1 MNINQLKK
9 SNDNLISNEYP
20 DLKVQFNSNERI
32 VWSFMHSGPRPCYT
46 PQLLSNLQNMLNEI
60 KMQCLSDIPVEYL
73 VIGSMVDKVYNLGGD
88 LELFATY
95 IAENDR
101 EKLQEY
107 AYTCIDL
114 VYNCTNQI
122 EHDVTSI
129 ALVQGSA
136 LGGGFEAAL
145 ACHYI
150 VAEKSAQF
158 GFPEILFNL
167 FPGMG
172 AFTFLSRRISMRDAE
187 QLILSGKQYSAA
199 ELYEMGVIDVLVED
213 GQGMNAVNEFINN
226 HRTQR
231 RARIAMQK
239 AKMRSTLFS
248 YDELRDIADIWVDA
262 ALKTKISDVKF
273 MQRLIK
279 VQNRKFIKKSQVH
292 QFNK

>member
-1 MNINQLKK
+1 MNINQLK
-9 SNDNLISNEYP
+9 NNNVLISNEYP
-20 DLKVQFNSNERI
+20 DLKVQFNYNERV
-32 VWSFMHSGPRPCYT
+32 VWSFMHSEPRPCYT
-46 PQLLSNLQNMLNEI
+46 PQLLSNLKNMLNEI
-60 KMQCLSDIPVEYL
+60 KMQCLTENPVEYL
-73 VIGSMVDKVYNLGGD
+73 VVGSLVDKVYNLGGD
-88 LELFATY
+88 LDLFASY

-107 AYTCIDL
+107 AYSCIEL
-114 VYNCTNQI
+114 VYSCTNQI

-150 VAEKSAQF
+150 VAEQSAQF
-158 GFPEILFNL
+158 GFPEVLFNL

-172 AFTFLSRRISMRDAE
+172 AFTYLSRRISMRDAE
-187 QLILSGKQYSAA
+187 QLILSGKQYSAT

-226 HRTQR
+226 HRTQQ

-239 AKMRSTLFS
+239 AKMRSTLIS

-262 ALKTKISDVKF
+262 ALKTKSSDIEF
-273 MQRLIK
+273 MQRLVKI
-279 VQNRKFIKKSQVH
+279 QNRKFIKKTNVH

>member
-1 MNINQLKK
+1 MNINQLK
-9 SNDNLISNEYP
+9 SNHDLISNEYP
-20 DLKVQFNSNERI
+20 DLKVQFNYNERI

-46 PQLLSNLQNMLNEI
+46 PQLLSNLQSMLDEI
-60 KMQCLSDIPVEYL
+60 KMQCLTEIPVEYL
-73 VIGSMVDKVYNLGGD
+73 VVGSLVDKVYNLGGD
-88 LELFATY
+88 LDLFASY

-107 AYTCIDL
+107 AYSCIEL

-150 VAEKSAQF
+150 VAEQSAQF
-158 GFPEILFNL
+158 GFPEVLFNL

-172 AFTFLSRRISMRDAE
+172 AFTYLSRRISMRDAE
-187 QLILSGKQYSAA
+187 QLIISGKQYSAT
-199 ELYEMGVIDVLVED
+199 ELYEMGIIDVLVED

-226 HRTQR
+226 HRTQQ

-239 AKMRSTLFS
+239 AKMRSTLIC

-262 ALKTKISDVKF
+262 ALKTKSSDIEF
-273 MQRLIK
+273 MQRLVKI
-279 VQNRKFIKKSQVH
+279 QNRKFTKKTNVH
-292 QFNK
+292 KFSK

>member
-1 MNINQLKK
+1 MNINQLK
-9 SNDNLISNEYP
+9 SNNNVISNEYP
-20 DLKVQFNSNERI
+20 DLKVQFNMKERI

-60 KMQCLSDIPVEYL
+60 KIQCSSKIPVEYL
-73 VIGSMVDKVYNLGGD
+73 VVGSLVDKIYNLGGD
-88 LELFATY
+88 LDLFAAY

-101 EKLQEY
+101 EKLQKY
-107 AYTCIDL
+107 AYSCIDL
-114 VYNCTNQI
+114 VYSCTNQI

-150 VAEKSAQF
+150 VAEQSAQF

-172 AFTFLSRRISMRDAE
+172 AFTYLSRRISMHDAE

-199 ELYEMGVIDVLVED
+199 ELYKMGIVDVLVED
-213 GQGMNAVNEFINN
+213 GQGINAVNEFIND

-239 AKMRSTLFS
+239 AKMRSAFIS
-248 YDELRDIADIWVDA
+248 YSELSDIADIWVDT
-262 ALKTKISDVKF
+262 ALKTNSDDIKF

-279 VQNRKFIKKSQVH
+279 VQNRKFMNKTNVH
-292 QFNK
+292 QFNN

>member
-1 MNINQLKK
+1 MNINQHKNN
-9 SNDNLISNEYP
+9 NDLISNEYP
-20 DLKVQFNSNERI
+20 DLKVQFNPNDGV

-46 PQLLSNLQNMLNEI
+46 PQLLSNLKNMLNEI
-60 KMQCLSDIPVEYL
+60 KMQCLTEKPVEYL
-73 VIGSMVDKVYNLGGD
+73 VVGSLVEKVYNLGGD
-88 LELFATY
+88 LDLFASY

-107 AYTCIDL
+107 AYSCIDL
-114 VYNCTNQI
+114 VYSCTNQI

-145 ACHYI
+145 SCHYI

-158 GFPEILFNL
+158 GFPEVLFNL

-172 AFTFLSRRISMRDAE
+172 AFTYLSRRVSMRDAE
-187 QLILSGKQYSAA
+187 QLILSGKQYSAT

-213 GQGMNAVNEFINN
+213 GQGMTAVNEFINN
-226 HRTQR
+226 HRTQQ

-239 AKMRSTLFS
+239 AKMRSTLIS
-248 YDELRDIADIWVDA
+248 YIELRDIADIWVDA
-262 ALKTKISDVKF
+262 ALKTKSSDIEF
-273 MQRLIK
+273 MQRLVKI
-279 VQNRKFIKKSQVH
+279 QNRKFIKKTNVH
-292 QFNK
+292 QFSK

>member
-1 MNINQLKK
+1 MNINQLKNNK
-9 SNDNLISNEYP
+9 DLISNEYP
-20 DLKVQFNSNERI
+20 DLKVQFNDNERV

-46 PQLLSNLQNMLNEI
+46 PQLLSNLKNMLNEI
-60 KMQCLSDIPVEYL
+60 KMQCLGENPVEYL
-73 VIGSMVDKVYNLGGD
+73 VVGSLVDKVYNLGGD
-88 LELFATY
+88 LDLFASF
-95 IAENDR
+95 IAENDK

-107 AYTCIDL
+107 AYSCIDL
-114 VYNCTNQI
+114 VYNCSNQI

-150 VAEKSAQF
+150 VAEQSAQF
-158 GFPEILFNL
+158 GFPEVLFNL

-172 AFTFLSRRISMRDAE
+172 AFTYLSRRISMRDAE
-187 QLILSGKQYSAA
+187 QLILSGKQYSAT

-226 HRTQR
+226 HRTQQ
-231 RARIAMQK
+231 RARVAMQK
-239 AKMRSTLFS
+239 AKMRSTLIS

-262 ALKTKISDVKF
+262 ALKTKSTDIEF
-273 MQRLIK
+273 MQRLVKI
-279 VQNRKFIKKSQVH
+279 QNRKFIKKTNVH
-292 QFNK
+292 QFSK

>member
-1 MNINQLKK
+1 MNINQLKNN
-9 SNDNLISNEYP
+9 NDLISNEYP
-20 DLKVQFNSNERI
+20 DLKVQFNPNEGV

-46 PQLLSNLQNMLNEI
+46 PQLLSNLQSMFNDI
-60 KMQCLSDIPVEYL
+60 KMQCSSGTPVEYVVIASL
-73 VIGSMVDKVYNLGGD
+73 VDNIYNLGGD
-88 LELFATY
+88 LDLFATS
-95 IAENDR
+95 IMENDR
-101 EKLQEY
+101 KKLQEY

-145 ACHYI
+145 SCHYI

-172 AFTFLSRRISMRDAE
+172 AFTYLSRRISMRDAE
-187 QLILSGKQYSAA
+187 QLILSGKQYSAT
-199 ELYEMGVIDVLVED
+199 ELYEMGLIDVLVED

-226 HRTQR
+226 HRTQQ
-231 RARIAMQK
+231 RARVAIQK
-239 AKMRSTLFS
+239 AKMRSTFISFS
-248 YDELRDIADIWVDA
+248 ELRDITDIWVDA
-262 ALKTKISDVKF
+262 ALKISSSDVEF

-279 VQNRKFIKKSQVH
+279 VQNRKFINNAQVH
-292 QFNK
+292 QFSK

>member
-1 MNINQLKK
+1 MNINQLKNN
-9 SNDNLISNEYP
+9 NDLISNEYP
-20 DLKVQFNSNERI
+20 DLKVQFNPNEGV

-46 PQLLSNLQNMLNEI
+46 PQLLSNLKKMLNEI
-60 KMQCLSDIPVEYL
+60 KMQCLTENPVEYL
-73 VIGSMVDKVYNLGGD
+73 VVGSLVEKVYNLGGD
-88 LELFATY
+88 LDLFASY

-107 AYTCIDL
+107 AYSCIDL
-114 VYNCTNQI
+114 VYSCTNQI

-158 GFPEILFNL
+158 GFPEVLFNL

-172 AFTFLSRRISMRDAE
+172 AFTYLSRRVSMRDAE
-187 QLILSGKQYSAA
+187 QLILSGKQYSAT

-226 HRTQR
+226 HRTQQ

-239 AKMRSTLFS
+239 AKMRSTLIS
-248 YDELRDIADIWVDA
+248 YVELRDIADIWVDA
-262 ALKTKISDVKF
+262 ALKTKSSDIEF
-273 MQRLIK
+273 MQRLVKI
-279 VQNRKFIKKSQVH
+279 QNRKFIKKTNVH
-292 QFNK
+292 QCSK

>member
-1 MNINQLKK
+1 MNINQLK
-9 SNDNLISNEYP
+9 SNNNLISNEYP
-20 DLKVQFNSNERI
+20 DLKALFNYNERI

-73 VIGSMVDKVYNLGGD
+73 VVGSLVDKVYNLGGD
-88 LELFATY
+88 LDLFTSY

-107 AYTCIDL
+107 AYSCIDL
-114 VYNCTNQI
+114 VYNCINQI
-122 EHDVTSI
+122 EHDVTTI

-150 VAEKSAQF
+150 IAEQSSQF

-187 QLILSGKQYSAA
+187 RLILSGKQYSAA
-199 ELYEMGVIDVLVED
+199 ELYKMGIIDVLVED
-213 GQGMNAVNEFINN
+213 GQGMNAVNEFIND
-226 HRTQR
+226 HRTQQ

-262 ALKTKISDVKF
+262 ALKTKSSDVKF
-273 MQRLIK
+273 MQRLVKI
-279 VQNRKFIKKSQVH
+279 QNRKFVKKVQVH
-292 QFNK
+292 QFSK

>member
-1 MNINQLKK
+1 MNINQLK
-9 SNDNLISNEYP
+9 SNNDLISNEYP
-20 DLKVQFNSNERI
+20 DLKVQFNYNERV

-46 PQLLSNLQNMLNEI
+46 PQLLSNLQNMFSNI
-60 KMQCLSDIPVEYL
+60 KVQCSGEAPAEYVVIASL
-73 VIGSMVDKVYNLGGD
+73 VDNIYNLGGD
-88 LELFATY
+88 LDLFSAA
-95 IAENDR
+95 IVANDR

-114 VYNCTNQI
+114 VHSCTNQI

-150 VAEKSAQF
+150 VAERSAMF
-158 GFPEILFNL
+158 GFPEVLFNL

-172 AFTFLSRRISMRDAE
+172 AFSYLSRRISMRDAE
-187 QLILSGKQYSAA
+187 RLILSGKQYSAE

-213 GQGMNAVNEFINN
+213 GQGVNAVNDFINN

-231 RARIAMQK
+231 RARVAMQK
-239 AKMRSTLFS
+239 AKMRSTFISFS
-248 YDELRDIADIWVDA
+248 ELRDIADIWVDA
-262 ALKTKISDVKF
+262 ALKTSSNDIQF

-279 VQNRKFIKKSQVH
+279 VQNRKFINNAQVH
-292 QFNK
+292 QFKK

>member
-1 MNINQLKK
+1 MNINQLK
-9 SNDNLISNEYP
+9 SNNDLISNEYP
-20 DLKVQFNSNERI
+20 DLKVQFNYKERI

-60 KMQCLSDIPVEYL
+60 KMQCLSKTPVEYL
-73 VIGSMVDKVYNLGGD
+73 VVGSLVDKVYNLGGD
-88 LELFATY
+88 LDLFTAF

-107 AYTCIDL
+107 AYACIDL

-150 VAEKSAQF
+150 VAEQSAQF

-213 GQGMNAVNEFINN
+213 GEGMNAVNEFINN
-226 HRTQR
+226 HKTQQ

-239 AKMRSTLFS
+239 AKMRSTS
-248 YDELRDIADIWVDA
+248 ICYDELRDIADIWVDA
-262 ALKTKISDVKF
+262 ALKTKSSDIEF
-273 MQRLIK
+273 MQRLVKI
-279 VQNRKFIKKSQVH
+279 QNRKFMKKVHVH
-292 QFNK
+292 QFSK

>member
-1 MNINQLKK
+1 MNINKLKNN
-9 SNDNLISNEYP
+9 NDRISNEYP
-20 DLKVQFNSNERI
+20 DLKVQFNSNEGV

-46 PQLLSNLQNMLNEI
+46 PQLLSNLKKMLNEI
-60 KMQCLSDIPVEYL
+60 KIQCLTENPVEYL
-73 VIGSMVDKVYNLGGD
+73 VVGSLVEKVYNLGGD
-88 LELFATY
+88 LDLFASY

-107 AYTCIDL
+107 AYSCIDL
-114 VYNCTNQI
+114 VYSCTNQI

-158 GFPEILFNL
+158 GFPEVLFNL

-172 AFTFLSRRISMRDAE
+172 AFTYLSRRVSMRDAE
-187 QLILSGKQYSAA
+187 QLILSGKQYSAT

-226 HRTQR
+226 HRTQQ

-239 AKMRSTLFS
+239 AKMRSTFIS
-248 YDELRDIADIWVDA
+248 YVELRDIADIWVDA
-262 ALKTKISDVKF
+262 ALKTKSSDIEF
-273 MQRLIK
+273 MQRLVKI
-279 VQNRKFIKKSQVH
+279 QNRKFIKKTNVH
-292 QFNK
+292 QFSK

>member
-1 MNINQLKK
+1 MNVKQLK
-9 SNDNLISNEYP
+9 SNNDLISNEYP
-20 DLKVQFNSNERI
+20 DLKVQFKNNERV

-46 PQLLSNLQNMLNEI
+46 PQLLSNLQNMLDDI

-73 VIGSMVDKVYNLGGD
+73 VVGSLVDKVYNLGGD
-88 LELFATY
+88 LELFTNY

-107 AYTCIDL
+107 AYSCIDL

-122 EHDVTSI
+122 KQDVTSI

-150 VAEKSAQF
+150 VAERSALF
-158 GFPEILFNL
+158 GFPEVLFNL

-239 AKMRSTLFS
+239 AKMRSSLFS
-248 YDELRDIADIWVDA
+248 YDELRDIADIWVDS
-262 ALKTKISDVKF
+262 ALKTSSNDIEFMRRLVKI
-273 MQRLIK
+273 
-279 VQNRKFIKKSQVH
+279 QNRKFIKKANVH
-292 QFNK
+292 QLNK